1 MEPIAPA
8 LRNMESSSVNALS
21 VSPAAHAAF
30 REHSEQ
36 CPHCDSGKW
45 VRLHRSWWQKIT
57 HKHQNLCICLHC
69 NKEFWK
75 GR

>member
-21 VSPAAHAAF
+21 VSPATRAAF

-45 VRLHRSWWQKIT
+45 VRLHRSW
-57 HKHQNLCICLHC
+57 
-69 NKEFWK
+69 
-75 GR
+75 